1 LQLSN
6 YWIKKNEI
14 IDFNKRPAGYRYNF
28 WLIYTAILLVT
39 QACLSIRAVCK
50 AFKVFSTVIPAITHI
65 PSRST
70 IRLWMSKFGLHKL
83 VQPKE
88 VAKDWSIILDHTIQI
103 GKLKILIVLGLR
115 LSHLPFNR
123 SLTLADVQPLALL
136 PMQSS
141 TGQKIEEVL
150 SNLKS
155 ELGTIRQVVADQGS
169 DIKLGVN
176 LYREKDADCEYI
188 NDIVH
193 KLAHL
198 LQEELKKDRT
208 WEELSKRASES
219 RTKLLQT
226 EYAHLIPPQ
235 RRDKARYLNLEELIK
250 WSYRIL
256 TGLQG
261 DQLTLKDL
269 EFLFRQFAW
278 VYGLSDGIEEL
289 HQLWQITSITR
300 DWVRNFGVQT
310 ETATILSTKLQALEL
325 NFRSQQFADKI
336 LQFVSEQSVKAKP
349 YERLLGT
356 SEIIE
361 SLIGLVKHH
370 SNTQSRS
377 GFTGSILIAAA
388 LTGKIDEESVFNALT
403 SVKTANVE
411 KWEQT
416 YFAATTQKKRAKFY
430 RETPLME
437 DERIIQTNGTES
449 GTCIILDF
457 EPEIG

>member
-1 LQLSN
+1 
-6 YWIKKNEI
+6 
-14 IDFNKRPAGYRYNF
+14 
-28 WLIYTAILLVT
+28 
-39 QACLSIRAVCK
+39 
-50 AFKVFSTVIPAITHI
+50 
-65 PSRST
+65 
-70 IRLWMSKFGLHKL
+70 M
-83 VQPKE
+83 QPKE

-123 SLTLADVQPLALL
+123 SLTLADVQPLVLL
-136 PMQSS
+136 PMQTS
-141 TGQKIEEVL
+141 TGQKIQEVL
-150 SNLKS
+150 SDLKIK
-155 ELGTIRQVVADQGS
+155 LGIIRQVVADQGS

-176 LYREKDADCEYI
+176 LYKEKNSDCEYI

-193 KLAHL
+193 KLAHF
-198 LQEELKKDRT
+198 LQEELKNDKI

-250 WSYRIL
+250 WSYRMLI
-256 TGLQG
+256 GLQS
-261 DQLTLKDL
+261 DQLTFKDL
-269 EFLFRQFAW
+269 EFLFKQFAW
-278 VYGLSDGIEEL
+278 VYGLSDGIKEL

-300 DWVRNFGVQT
+300 DWIRNFGIQT
-310 ETATILSTKLQALEL
+310 ETAVTLSTKLQALEF

-336 LQFVSEQSVKAKP
+336 IQFVSEQSSKARP

-377 GFTGSILIAAA
+377 GFTGSILITAA
-388 LTGKIDEESVFNALT
+388 LTGKIDEQCVFNALT
-403 SVKTANVE
+403 SVKTIDVE

-416 YFAATTQKKRAKFY
+416 YFASTIQKKRAKFHKQ
-430 RETPLME
+430 TPLME
-437 DERIIQTNGTES
+437 DEIITRIGGTENGTY
-449 GTCIILDF
+449 LVVDF
-457 EPEIG
+457 EPETG

>member
-1 LQLSN
+1 L
-6 YWIKKNEI
+6 
-14 IDFNKRPAGYRYNF
+14 
-28 WLIYTAILLVT
+28 WLIYIAILLIT

-50 AFKVFSTVIPAITHI
+50 VLKIFSVVIPAIKHI
-65 PSRST
+65 PSRSI
-70 IRLWMSKFGLHKL
+70 IRLWLLKFGLHKL
-83 VQPKE
+83 IQPKE

-123 SLTLADVQPLALL
+123 SLTLADVQTLALL

-141 TGQKIEEVL
+141 TGQKIQEVL
-150 SNLKS
+150 SDLKI
-155 ELGTIRQVVADQGS
+155 ELGTIRQVVADQGP

-176 LYREKDADCEYI
+176 LYREKNADCEYI

-198 LQEELKKDRT
+198 LQAELKDDKV

-250 WSYRIL
+250 WSYRMLI
-256 TGLQG
+256 GLQS
-261 DQLTLKDL
+261 DQLALKDL
-269 EFLFRQFAW
+269 EFLFKQFAW
-278 VYGLSDGIEEL
+278 VYGLSDGIKEL

-300 DWVRNFGVQT
+300 DWIRNFGIQT
-310 ETATILSTKLQALEL
+310 ETAVILSTKLQALEL

-336 LQFVSEQSVKAKP
+336 IQFVSEQSSKAKP

-388 LTGKIDEESVFNALT
+388 LTGKIDEQSVFNALT
-403 SVKTANVE
+403 NIRTVAVE

-416 YFAATTQKKRAKFY
+416 YFASTIQKKRAKFY
-430 RETPLME
+430 RQTPLME
-437 DERIIQTNGTES
+437 NEIIIPGSGTKS
-449 GTCIILDF
+449 GTCFIIDF
-457 EPEIG
+457 EPETG